1 MNKKLK
7 SFLQY
12 FIMIAITAALIWLSL
27 RGLKL
32 EGTHEGQSTMDLIW
46 DAWSK
51 SNKGYLILMGVILM
65 VSHVLRSER
74 WRMLLEP
81 SGNKGTL
88 WNSFLSVM
96 VGYLVNLAIPRGG
109 EVSRCYNLFKLEK
122 TPVEV
127 SFGTVVVERIV
138 DILCLLILIMIS
150 FIVEWDKLEMF
161 MSGLD
166 FSRGTK
172 PKVSPL
178 LIIAI
183 IGIAGLILA
192 IYLLR
197 NNPRLKKLLTGFKEG
212 LLAVF
217 RLKNKWLFIGYSV
230 VIWALYF
237 AMSYVVMLAFG
248 ETAELGIR
256 AVLTIFAIGAIAMA
270 APLPGGAGSYH
281 LLLPMGLVS
290 LYNMN
295 RADAVAFVFIFHAW
309 QTLVLMLGGIISLII
324 SYWII
329 RGKNLRQNKADSG
342 SQKESR

>member
-1 MNKKLK
+1 MKKLK
-7 SFLQY
+7 SALQY
-12 FIMIAITAALIWLSL
+12 LLMIAITAALIWLSL

-32 EGTHEGQSTMDLIW
+32 DGTHEGQSTADLIW
-46 DAWSK
+46 DAWAK
-51 SNKGYLILMGVILM
+51 SNKGYLIFMAVILIA
-65 VSHVLRSER
+65 SHVLRAER

-88 WNSFLSVM
+88 SNSFLSVM

-127 SFGTVVVERIV
+127 SFGTVVVERLV
-138 DILCLLILIMIS
+138 DILCLLILITIS
-150 FIVEWDKLEMF
+150 FVVEWDKLEMF
-161 MSGLD
+161 IGGLD
-166 FSRGTK
+166 FSQGTK
-172 PKVSPL
+172 PRVSPL

-183 IGIAGLILA
+183 VGFAGLALA

-230 VIWALYF
+230 AIWGMYF

-248 ETAELGIR
+248 ETAELGVR

-309 QTLVLMLGGIISLII
+309 QTLVLIIAGIISLII

-329 RGKNLRQNKADSG
+329 RGKNVGQNQGNS
-342 SQKESR
+342 